1 MSYTPKKTSFE
12 SKDTEKSTNE
22 NSPNRDKWLSTIYF
36 AHKEKI
42 ESCKENDRNYSFPL
56 QYTISSNATHPALFI
71 SLKNSWAQISASSPA
86 R

>member
-1 MSYTPKKTSFE
+1 MGLHTFIGQYH
-12 SKDTEKSTNE
+12 
-22 NSPNRDKWLSTIYF
+22 F